1 MYLSG
6 PNMRHAM
13 TTLMLGV
20 IAVLSVL
27 LAWVLLT
34 PVPTTEELDAD
45 LKQVRTEIKQSS
57 SEADKYAPSL
67 MKSIIELRRQTLA
80 NTEAMLSQKRAS
92 VLRRI
97 ALSYQF
103 EGQQLTPASDK
114 ELKEIIGEI
123 EQAESKAAQAKKH
136 AEQYSGGLVQALAL
150 MSVETDQL
158 SVSQLRLKFYSA
170 KYGFPIFS
178 LPNEKKS
185 GEPPGQVVR
194 DKDAL

>member
-1 MYLSG
+1 
-6 PNMRHAM
+6 MRRAM

-20 IAVLSVL
+20 IGMLSFL

-45 LKQVRTEIKQSS
+45 LKQVRTEIKEAS
-57 SEADKYAPSL
+57 SEAEKYAPSL
-67 MKSIIELRRQTLA
+67 MKSLIEVRRQTLA

-97 ALSYQF
+97 SLSYRID
-103 EGQQLTPASDK
+103 GQELAPASDK
-114 ELKEIIGEI
+114 ELKEIIEEI
-123 EQAESKAAQAKKH
+123 EQAENKVTQSKKH
-136 AEQYSGGLVQALAL
+136 AELYSGGLVQALAL

-170 KYGFPIFS
+170 KYGLPILR
-178 LPNEKKS
+178 LPNEKKG
-185 GEPPGQVVR
+185 GEPPGHVVR

>member
-1 MYLSG
+1 VGELD
-6 PNMRHAM
+6 MRHAM

-45 LKQVRTEIKQSS
+45 LKQVRTEIKQAS

-67 MKSIIELRRQTLA
+67 MKSLIELRRYTLA

-97 ALSYQF
+97 ILSYRF
-103 EGQQLTPASDK
+103 DGQQLTPASGK
-114 ELKEIIGEI
+114 ELMEIIGEI
-123 EQAESKAAQAKKH
+123 EQAESKVAQAKKH

-150 MSVETDQL
+150 MSVETDQI
-158 SVSQLRLKFYSA
+158 SVSQLRLKFYAA
-170 KYGFPIFS
+170 KYGLPIFS
-178 LPNEKKS
+178 LPNEKKV
-185 GEPPGQVVR
+185 GEPPGQIVR

>member
-1 MYLSG
+1 
-6 PNMRHAM
+6 MRQAI

-20 IAVLSVL
+20 IAVLSVI
-27 LAWVLLT
+27 LAWMLLT

-45 LKQVRTEIKQSS
+45 LTRVRTEIKQAS

-67 MKSIIELRRQTLA
+67 MKSLIELRRQTLA

-97 ALSYQF
+97 TLSYRF
-103 EGQQLTPASDK
+103 DGQQLTPASDK

-123 EQAESKAAQAKKH
+123 EQAESKVAQAKKH
-136 AEQYSGGLVQALAL
+136 AEQYSGGLVQVLAL
-150 MSVETDQL
+150 MSVETDEL

-170 KYGFPIFS
+170 KYGLPIFS
-178 LPNEKKS
+178 LPNEKKA
-185 GEPPGQVVR
+185 GEPPGQIVR